1 MCYPCNQIRMLRGEL
16 VGLVPL
22 QATDELALYK
32 WLNDPKVRRG
42 AGRPTWKACYSLEQ
56 VQDLI
61 KERLAQPSR
70 FDMVVVGISDER
82 PLGMVEIAHLHPMR
96 DSAQI
101 SLVWGEQE
109 DEDTEKE
116 ALALAVTFAFNS
128 QGLHRIWTRIPPVDQ
143 FLISLFQE
151 MGFKVEGVLRE
162 DHFTGGTWRDSVL
175 LSLLS
180 AEARPC

>member
-1 MCYPCNQIRMLRGEL
+1 MLGGEL

-22 QATDELALYK
+22 QTTDELALYK
-32 WLNDPKVRRG
+32 WLNDPRVRK
-42 AGRPTWKACYSLEQ
+42 ASGRQTWKPAYSLEQ

-70 FDMVVVGISDER
+70 FDLIIVDRQTER
-82 PLGMVEIAHLHPMR
+82 PMGLIELAHIQPMS

-101 SLVWGEQE
+101 TLIWGEKGD
-109 DEDTEKE
+109 DEMATE
-116 ALALAVTFAFNS
+116 ALILAAGYAFNS
-128 QGLHRIWTRIPPVDQ
+128 QGLHRLWTRVPAREKDK
-143 FLISLFQE
+143 LGLFRKVGFEQE
-151 MGFKVEGVLRE
+151 GSLRE
-162 DHFTGGTWRDSVL
+162 DHFCEGGWQDSVL